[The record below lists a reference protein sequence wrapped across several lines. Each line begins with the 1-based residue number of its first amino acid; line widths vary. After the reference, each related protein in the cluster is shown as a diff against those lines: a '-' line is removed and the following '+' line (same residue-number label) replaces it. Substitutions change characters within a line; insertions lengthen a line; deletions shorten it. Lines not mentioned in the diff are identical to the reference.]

1 MPEVQQPARREVR
14 GYEAV
19 RAAAKDY
26 ETYSSDL
33 LGDRDVRTYHQLPLE
48 ADPPR
53 HTEFR
58 AALQPLFMSSAI
70 EPKSP
75 QFERLALDL
84 ITGIT
89 ERGGGEVAS
98 ELALPFVIGCLTII
112 YNRPQDLDEWISWGP
127 DVWTAEAYAA
137 GEVTPESQRA
147 QRDRAF
153 DTASQRSGAVLE
165 AYLTRVFDEAESRQE
180 SNPDLMDIWDV
191 VSQLEV
197 SGKRVNR
204 EEMHGIANVL
214 LAGGRDTVIKLI
226 TGLTWHLLRSPA
238 DREFLTT
245 NENAYNQTIAE
256 MVRYL
261 TPLPKM
267 ERVLTEDRTAGDS
280 DRDTSKYVL
289 LSFVSAN
296 FDKTIWPDA
305 GVLDIHRD
313 RKPHLAFGFGRHSC
327 MGMNITEHEAKAFLR
342 TLLNNWPDWALD
354 GEPEIEWTTEGNGAN
369 AVEVIDHF
377 LSLRVTTGREVGTRE
392 RVTAPAGGEGRAG
405 AGVRRF
411 PST

>member
-1 MPEVQQPARREVR
+1 MSGAPTAGGREIR

-33 LGDRDVRTYHQLPLE
+33 LGDRDVRTYRQLPLE

-53 HTEFR
+53 HTQFR
-58 AALQPLFMSSAI
+58 TALQPLFMSAAI

-75 QFERLALDL
+75 RFEKLALDL

-89 ERGGGEVAS
+89 ERGGGEITTD
-98 ELALPFVIGCLTII
+98 LALPFVIGCLTII
-112 YNRPQDLDEWISWGP
+112 YNRPQDYDEWLSWGP

-137 GEVTPESQRA
+137 GKVTPESQRA
-147 QRDRAF
+147 QRERAF
-153 DTASQRSGAVLE
+153 DTESQRSGAVLE
-165 AYLTRVFDEAESRQE
+165 AYLTRVFDHAEKRGETDPSR
-180 SNPDLMDIWDV
+180 MDVWDTV
-191 VSQLEV
+191 AQLEV
-197 SGKRVNR
+197 GGSPLTRQ
-204 EEMHGIANVL
+204 EMHGIANVL

-226 TGLTWHLLRSPA
+226 TGLTWHLLRTPA
-238 DREFLTT
+238 DREYLTG
-245 NENAYNQTIAE
+245 NEEAFNRTIAE

-261 TPLPKM
+261 SPLPKM
-267 ERVLTEDRTAGDS
+267 ERVLAEDRTPVDA

-296 FDKTIWPDA
+296 FDKSVWPDA
-305 GVLDIHRD
+305 ERLDIHRE
-313 RKPHLAFGFGRHSC
+313 RRPHLAFGFGRHSC

-342 TLLNNWPDWALD
+342 TLLANWPDWTLD
-354 GEPEIEWTTEGNGAN
+354 GEPVIEWVTEGEGAE

-377 LSLRVTTGREVGTRE
+377 VSLPVT
-392 RVTAPAGGEGRAG
+392 
-405 AGVRRF
+405 VR
-411 PST
+411 